1 MVNEKIRSQILGG
14 CLKDYRNHMAG
25 IYRGYRI
32 IIEQDKGQ
40 YLIKINARS
49 SVDINNEILNEFLR
63 KQQEQNPLIRNL
75 QIYSFSVVL
84 EVSLSAANKNIAD
97 SFNAII
103 EPVIDFLVR
112 GRYTSACEV
121 CGTDTF
127 AINCYEINGEHHHI
141 CERCAAEVNAT
152 LQKNQNPP
160 AKRPA
165 RQPQSNFIAGIGG
178 AAAGALIGCILW
190 IIIYKLGFVGGIA
203 GIAVAFCS
211 FKGYELLG
219 GSLDKKGIIC
229 SIAIMVIL
237 IFITNKLAWSWGFS
251 SALKSFGYKF
261 GEIFGNLGAYLS
273 EAKLTLT
280 YWAELLVGYALVAVY
295 VYPEI
300 ARAFSLDGINFKIK
314 R

>member
-14 CLKDYRNHMAG
+14 CLKDFRNHMAG

-32 IIEQDKGQ
+32 IIEQDGRK
-40 YLIKINARS
+40 YLIKINAQS

-63 KQQEQNPLIRNL
+63 KQQEKNPEIVNL

-84 EVSLSAANKNIAD
+84 EASLSAQNKNISD

-103 EPVIDFLVR
+103 EPVIDFLVK
-112 GRYTSACEV
+112 GRYASACEV
-121 CGTDTF
+121 CGTNTS
-127 AINCYEINGEHHHI
+127 AIGCYEINGEHHYL
-141 CERCAAEVNAT
+141 CEQCAAEVNAT

-165 RQPQSNFIAGIGG
+165 RQPQSSFIAGIGG
-178 AAAGALIGCILW
+178 AAAGALIGCVLW
-190 IIIYKLGFVGGIA
+190 IIIYKLGFVGGVA

-211 FKGYELLG
+211 FRGYEFLG
-219 GSLDKKGIIC
+219 GSLDKKGVLC
-229 SIAIMVIL
+229 SIAIMAIL

-251 SALKSFGYKF
+251 STLKDFGYKF
-261 GEIFGNLGAYLS
+261 GEIFGNLSAFLKES
-273 EAKLTLT
+273 KLTLT
-280 YWAELLVGYALVAVY
+280 YWTELLVGYALVAVY
-295 VYPEI
+295 AFPEI
-300 ARAFSLDGINFKIK
+300 ARAFSVDDINFKTK